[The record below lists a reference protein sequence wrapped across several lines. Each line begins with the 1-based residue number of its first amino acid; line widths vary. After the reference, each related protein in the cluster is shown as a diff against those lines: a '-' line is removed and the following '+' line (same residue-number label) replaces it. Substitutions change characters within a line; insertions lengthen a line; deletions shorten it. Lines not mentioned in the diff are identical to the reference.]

1 MNNYFIGVII
11 FIVSIFIFYLLV
23 KLFEFIPKHYHRN
36 IQLIGSLSIII
47 VISGTFLTYF
57 KEKQEQKLKANK
69 DYADNILKNFD
80 DIDNLLINNYD
91 KFNAQ
96 LILNI
101 LYNKIQ
107 IPSSGKG
114 NIHDQVINMDTET
127 KDMLFLIYN
136 KLTSL
141 FEKMYLTNI
150 ELFNND
156 NLGIKVR
163 MFIDTIFY
171 YEFWSS
177 TKYSYNKNF
186 VNFIQDKYIF
196 LTLTDYKYFK
206 PDRVVA
212 NLPYINDASFIY
224 ESPKY
229 DKLWYIKSWYDKN
242 MKNKGNGVNIV
253 NVGNTMS
260 SGNGGNT
267 MNDGN
272 TMKVTNTMNGDNGGN
287 DGNNLYSGYNLNDNY
302 TEYNKM

>member
-1 MNNYFIGVII
+1 MNNYFLGVVI

-23 KLFEFIPKHYHRN
+23 KLFEFIPRHYHRN

-57 KEKQEQKLKANK
+57 KEKQEQKSKSNK

-91 KFNAQ
+91 KFNAE

-107 IPSSGKG
+107 IPSSGNN
-114 NIHDQVINMDTET
+114 NIHKQVINMDTKT
-127 KDMLFLIYN
+127 KNMLFLIYS
-136 KLTSL
+136 KITSL
-141 FEKMYLTNI
+141 FEKMYLTNT
-150 ELFNND
+150 ELFGND

-163 MFIDTIFY
+163 MFIDTMLY
-171 YEFWSS
+171 YEYWSA

-186 VNFIQDKYIF
+186 VNFMQDKYIF

-212 NLPYINDASFIY
+212 NLPYVSDASFVY

-229 DKLWYIKSWYDKN
+229 DKLWYDKSWYDKN
-242 MKNKGNGVNIV
+242 IKNNGNGVNIV
-253 NVGNTMS
+253 NDVKVGNNMS
-260 SGNGGNT
+260 
-267 MNDGN
+267 
-272 TMKVTNTMNGDNGGN
+272 GGN
-287 DGNNLYSGYNLNDNY
+287 DGNAMKVVNTMNSDNRGNNGNSLYSGYNLNDKY
-302 TEYNKM
+302 AEYNKM